1 MTLLA
6 IGAFRDEAVTLRLNG
21 MKLLLLDGRDN
32 IAVAVTDLHSGEVTT
47 SNDIRLTIRSDV
59 PRGHKVALHP
69 IARGADI
76 IRYGEPVGEAT
87 SDIASGEHV
96 HVQNVI
102 SKRLPGGPR

>member
-6 IGAFRDEAVTLRLNG
+6 IGAFRDEAATLRLNS
-21 MKLLLLDGRDN
+21 MKLLLLDDRDN
-32 IAVAVTDLHSGEVTT
+32 IAVAVTDLHSGEMT
-47 SNDIRLTIRSDV
+47 STNDIRLTIRSHV